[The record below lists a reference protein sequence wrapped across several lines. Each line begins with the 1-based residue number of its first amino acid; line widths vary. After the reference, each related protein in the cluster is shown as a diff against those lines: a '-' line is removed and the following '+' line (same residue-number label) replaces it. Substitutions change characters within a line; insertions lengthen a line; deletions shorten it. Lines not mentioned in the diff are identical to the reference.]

1 MNSAVDEALSF
12 VEISGRVGAEEAKSV
27 MSFINELND
36 HIELS
41 SAVEGALEH
50 VNFMSALDE
59 GL

>member
-12 VEISGRVGAEEAKSV
+12 VDLSGRVGAEEAKSV

-41 SAVEGALEH
+41 SAVDEALEH
-50 VNFMSALDE
+50 VNFMSAIDE